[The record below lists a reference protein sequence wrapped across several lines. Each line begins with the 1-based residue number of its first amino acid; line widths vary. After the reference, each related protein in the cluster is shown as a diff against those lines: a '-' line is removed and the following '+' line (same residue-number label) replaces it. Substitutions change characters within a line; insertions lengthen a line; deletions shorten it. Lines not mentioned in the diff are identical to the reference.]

1 MADLAV
7 PRFLIVLGSI
17 NAFLA
22 IALGAF
28 GAHGLK
34 ERISS
39 EMLVVYQTGV
49 QYHIIH
55 SMALILLGLMARCF
69 EHDRLPMWAGCLFMA
84 GILVF
89 SGSLYILSL
98 TGVRGWGMVTP
109 LGGLSFLAGWI
120 TLAAAAAR
128 GK

>member
-1 MADLAV
+1 MAQLAV
-7 PRFLIVLGSI
+7 PRFLVVLGSI

-34 ERISS
+34 EIISA

-55 SMALILLGLMARCF
+55 SLGLILVGLAARCF
-69 EHDRLPMWAGCLFMA
+69 EPDRLCIWAGCLFMA

-89 SGSLYILSL
+89 SGSLYVLSL
-98 TGVRGWGMVTP
+98 TGIRQWGMVTP
-109 LGGLSFLAGWI
+109 LGGVSFLAGWI
-120 TLAAAAAR
+120 TLAVAAVR